1 MIIEIWKKLVEK
13 NVQPCGLASRDVL
26 RIEMKYCLY
35 GNDLTDSINP
45 IQAGLKWVVDLTKKI
60 LLVKTFSK

>member
-1 MIIEIWKKLVEK
+1 MEKLVEK

-45 IQAGLKWVVDLTKKI
+45 IQAGLKWVVDLTKKN
-60 LLVKTFSK
+60 LLVKNI